1 MCPSSFL
8 PETDARR
15 FREQGNT
22 LFRSGDYQKAF
33 EQYSAALNGWPDST
47 AVLQGKIANV
57 VPALLNRAAC
67 ALELGDRAGGHG
79 SINSRQRLYEYALRD
94 TTQALQS
101 GATGPTKE
109 SAKALYRRGRAYASL
124 AECRLDE
131 VAEKVAQ
138 DHGLQLSEA
147 VRRVPEVR
155 EEIQSSAIKDL
166 RLSVQD
172 LGAAMDQNKQLRLGN
187 RQAREQLRLAEAQF
201 LRVGEEPYP
210 VVGEDAAPVVNVG
223 AHAEGVIFEA
233 GATWMENQVLLE
245 LPIRGSSGALTEL
258 PVRLH
263 KRSNT
268 NNFGELAIFIT
279 SSDHLGAEVLAQR
292 GQVVGVSVKGELYG
306 HLSDPSEEKE
316 DLECANEFAMSQ
328 DLARTHPD
336 TIQAL
341 VDKGLIVAKRFVK
354 TTCCMVYSVNF

>member
-8 PETDARR
+8 PDKDAQR
-15 FREQGNT
+15 FREEGNA

-33 EQYSAALNGWPDST
+33 EKYSAAMNGWPDLT
-47 AVLQGKIANV
+47 AELRGKHANV
-57 VPALLNRAAC
+57 IPALLNRAAC
-67 ALELGDRAGGHG
+67 ALELGDRAGGYG
-79 SINSRQRLYEYALRD
+79 SGRQQLYECAVRD
-94 TTQALQS
+94 TTQALQF
-101 GATGPTKE
+101 GATGASKE

-131 VAEKVAQ
+131 VAEIVAQ
-138 DHGLQLSEA
+138 EHDLRLSEA
-147 VRRVPEVR
+147 VQRVPAVR
-155 EEIQSSAIKDL
+155 EEVQRSAIKDL

-172 LGAAMDQNKQLRLGN
+172 LGAAMDQNKQLRLGS

-210 VVGEDAAPVVNVG
+210 VVGDAAAPAVNVG
-223 AHAEGVIFEA
+223 AHTEGVIFEA
-233 GATWMENQVLLE
+233 GATWMENRVLLE
-245 LPIRGSSGALTEL
+245 LPIRSSSGALTEL

-268 NNFGELAIFIT
+268 NNFGELAVFIT
-279 SSDHLGAEVLAQR
+279 CSDHLGAEVLAQR
-292 GQVVGVSVKGELYG
+292 GQVVGVSVTGELFG
-306 HLSDPSEEKE
+306 HLSNPCEEQE
-316 DLECANEFAMSQ
+316 DLELANEFAMSQ

-341 VDKGLIVAKRFVK
+341 IDKGLIVAKRFVK
-354 TTCCMVYSVNF
+354 KTCCMVYSVNF